1 VPDPVAR
8 QSPEA
13 VIKGLKSRWKA
24 VSSGAV
30 WVLSV
35 LVLFLDSL
43 PAAHPGAD
51 MMVRFPQFLIAIAF
65 GLFLI
70 AANKWTV
77 EQHLGAWVAVCA
89 LSLAA
94 GTAIFLRYVDLR
106 AQSTEMLDETRYVIG
121 ELRTDPDGLEMQAA
135 CAATNQGH
143 LCDTHTL
150 LDFCHGKLSE
160 IWTPASISRVQRTAA
175 MLYIGA
181 AVFFMVAMVS
191 MLNALRWAPPEGK
204 DATKGKAKEAQEEEE
219 EEEEAEEE

>member
-1 VPDPVAR
+1 VPDPVEK

-13 VIKGLKSRWKA
+13 VVKGLKSRWKA
-24 VSSGAV
+24 VSSGAA
-30 WVLSV
+30 WVISV

-77 EQHLGAWVAVCA
+77 EQHLGAWVAVCV

-106 AQSTEMLDETRYVIG
+106 AQSTEFLDETRYVIG
-121 ELRTDPDGLEMQAA
+121 ELRTDPDGREMQAA

-143 LCDTHTL
+143 PCDTHTL
-150 LDFCHGKLSE
+150 LDFCHGRLSE

-191 MLNALRWAPPEGK
+191 VLNALRWAPPG
-204 DATKGKAKEAQEEEE
+204 TKAEEEE
-219 EEEEAEEE
+219 EEKEEEDEAEDVEAEEE